1 MSPTTTK
8 QRRRRL
14 QISRGPGRAK
24 PSPGGSSRG
33 SPGSGGDA
41 PGPPSSQLSAH
52 PGRRSHLPNPQM
64 APQRRRPGKVSQPQ
78 NHRAPSPSVWGRGI
92 SGETAVPCREPPP
105 PRLLQK
111 TRPPAWRTPASPAW
125 ASRGVFVPTGAG
137 CDFLSPSSHPR
148 LIFLPHTLSER
159 IGPKKINKGEKKI
172 ATLY

>member
-14 QISRGPGRAK
+14 QIPRRPGRAE

-41 PGPPSSQLSAH
+41 PGPPPPPKLSAH
-52 PGRRSHLPNPQM
+52 PGRRSHLPSPQM
-64 APQRRRPGKVSQPQ
+64 APQRRRPGKVSLPQ

-105 PRLLQK
+105 PGSSKRRDHRLGGPLRALLGRAAEFRAHGRRLRFLIPFLAPPAHLPPAHAQR
-111 TRPPAWRTPASPAW
+111 TNRPP
-125 ASRGVFVPTGAG
+125 
-137 CDFLSPSSHPR
+137 
-148 LIFLPHTLSER
+148 
-159 IGPKKINKGEKKI
+159 KK
-172 ATLY
+172 